1 MLIYN
6 KTKGD
11 DRYMI
16 KQLTV
21 LDLIEKL
28 KELPKDIPV
37 YICDGLYEPNKMY
50 DCNIEVVDDKC
61 YLGVYDY
68 D

>member
-1 MLIYN
+1 MVR
-6 KTKGD
+6 G
-11 DRYMI
+11 
-16 KQLTV
+16 LTV
-21 LDLIEKL
+21 DELIKKL
-28 KELPKDIPV
+28 QELPKDIPV

-50 DCNIEVVDDKC
+50 DCNVEIIDDKC